1 MRIVRD
7 PAQMPPCV
15 LVLGMFDGV
24 HRGHQALLTAGRRLG
39 KALGLPVTVCAFEP
53 HPLAVLRPDDAP
65 PRLTTLTER
74 ARLMAKSGVDALCV
88 TAFTAAR
95 AEQEPEA
102 FLDELTRVY
111 RPAAV
116 VCGFNFTF
124 GRGGRGN
131 SELLRAYGEAH
142 GFDVS
147 VVPEVMLLGETVSST
162 RIRRLL
168 STGALDEATALLGH
182 LYTLT
187 GRVVPGK
194 HIGRTMGFPTAN
206 VTPPP
211 GKALPAFGVYACRM
225 EAEGR
230 TYPALVNVGRHPTLP
245 EGGVTVEAYA
255 LNAQLSLYGKK
266 VRLTFMRYLRPE
278 RRFESVEALREQ
290 IARDTRAFPFLRQ
303 APKAGR
309 SR

>member
-24 HRGHQALLTAGRRLG
+24 HRGHQALLSAGRSLG
-39 KALGLPVTVCAFEP
+39 QSLRLPVTVCAFEP
-53 HPLAVLRPDDAP
+53 HPLAILKPEAAP

-74 ARLMAKSGVDALCV
+74 ARLMAENGVDALCV

-95 AEQEPEA
+95 ANQEPEA
-102 FLDELTRVY
+102 FLDELMRIY

-131 SELLRAYGEAH
+131 GELLRAYGQAH

-147 VVPEVMLLGETVSST
+147 VVPKVTLLGDTVSST

-168 STGALDEATALLGH
+168 SSGALDEAVALLGH
-182 LYTLT
+182 PYTLT
-187 GRVVPGK
+187 GRVAGGK
-194 HIGRTMGFPTAN
+194 QIGRTMGFPTAN
-206 VTPPP
+206 VTPPRN
-211 GKALPAFGVYACRM
+211 KALPAFGVYVCRM
-225 EAEGR
+225 ETERQA
-230 TYPALVNVGRHPTLP
+230 YPAVVNVGRHPTLP

-255 LNAQLSLYGKK
+255 LHEHLTLYGKK
-266 VRLTFMRYLRPE
+266 VRLTFLRFLRPE
-278 RRFESVEALREQ
+278 RRFESVEALRAQ
-290 IARDTRAFPFLRQ
+290 IARDTQDAQRYFQ
-303 APKAGR
+303 ATESAD
-309 SR
+309 

>member
-7 PAQMPPCV
+7 PVQMPPCV

-53 HPLAVLRPDDAP
+53 HPLAVLRPDAAP

-74 ARLMAKSGVDALCV
+74 ARLMAESGVDALCV

-102 FLDELTRVY
+102 FLDELAQVY

-131 SELLRAYGEAH
+131 SELLCAYGESR
-142 GFDVS
+142 GFEVS

-168 STGALDEATALLGH
+168 SMGALDEATALLGH

-187 GRVVPGK
+187 GRVGPGK

-230 TYPALVNVGRHPTLP
+230 TYPAVVNVGRHPTLP
-245 EGGVTVEAYA
+245 EGGVTVEAYV
-255 LNAQLSLYGKK
+255 LNTRLSLYGKK
-266 VRLTFMRYLRPE
+266 VRLTFMNYLRPE

-290 IARDTRAFPFLRQ
+290 IACDTRDAQRYFR
-303 APKAGR
+303 AMKII
-309 SR
+309 

>member
-39 KALGLPVTVCAFEP
+39 KTLRLPVTVCAFEP

-74 ARLMAKSGVDALCV
+74 ARLMAENGVDTLCV
-88 TAFTAAR
+88 TTFTAAR

-131 SELLRAYGEAH
+131 SELLRVRGKAC

-147 VVPEVMLLGETVSST
+147 VVPEVTLLDKTVSST

-168 STGALDEATALLGH
+168 SAGALNEAIALLGH

-187 GRVVPGK
+187 GRVAAGK

-206 VTPPP
+206 VTPPK
-211 GKALPAFGVYACRM
+211 GKALPAFGVYACRL

-230 TYPALVNVGRHPTLP
+230 TYPAVVNVGRHPTLP
-245 EGGVTVEAYA
+245 EGGVTVEAYV
-255 LNAQLSLYGKK
+255 LDAQLSLYGKK
-266 VRLTFMRYLRPE
+266 VRLTFMTYLRPE
-278 RRFESVEALREQ
+278 RRFESVEALRTQ
-290 IARDTRAFPFLRQ
+290 IARDTRDARRYFR
-303 APKAGR
+303 AMKVM
-309 SR
+309 